1 MAGAEL
7 DSLLG
12 DLEQRVSLAEAEE
25 TVTSSF
31 QETRSFITCT
41 TTTTQQLQQPRSPPS
56 QHKQPGSTP
65 NTALA
70 PCLAPLFVNQ
80 LKLSSQRSTKH
91 YIRRLEV

>member
-41 TTTTQQLQQPRSPPS
+41 TTTTQQLQQPRSHRHNTNS
-56 QHKQPGSTP
+56 RGQH
-65 NTALA
+65 N
-70 PCLAPLFVNQ
+70 
-80 LKLSSQRSTKH
+80 TKH
-91 YIRRLEV
+91 CTGSLPWSLVC

>member
-41 TTTTQQLQQPRSPPS
+41 TTTTQQLQQPRSPS
-56 QHKQPGSTP
+56 QHKQPGSTQHQTLHWLP
-65 NTALA
+65 A
-70 PCLAPLFVNQ
+70 LFVNQ
-80 LKLSSQRSTKH
+80 LKLSTQRSTEH

>member
-12 DLEQRVSLAEAEE
+12 DLEQRVSLAGAEE
-25 TVTSSF
+25 RVTSSV
-31 QETRSFITCT
+31 QETRSIITCTT
-41 TTTTQQLQQPRSPPS
+41 TTTTQQLQHPRSPPS
-56 QHKQPGSTP
+56 QHNTAGSTP

-70 PCLAPLFVNQ
+70 PALFVNQ

-91 YIRRLEV
+91 YIRMLEV

>member
-12 DLEQRVSLAEAEE
+12 DLEQRVSLAGAEE
-25 TVTSSF
+25 RVTSSV
-31 QETRSFITCT
+31 QETRSIITCT
-41 TTTTQQLQQPRSPPS
+41 TTTTQQLQPRSPQS
-56 QHKQPGSTP
+56 QHNTAGVNTAP

-70 PCLAPLFVNQ
+70 PALFVNQ

-91 YIRRLEV
+91 YIRMLEV

>member
-7 DSLLG
+7 DLLLG

-25 TVTSSF
+25 RVTSSV
-31 QETRSFITCT
+31 QETRSIITCT

-56 QHKQPGSTP
+56 QHNTAGSTP
-65 NTALA
+65 NTALPPA
-70 PCLAPLFVNQ
+70 LFVNQ

-91 YIRRLEV
+91 